1 MNNELLDIM
10 TIEDVA
16 EYLRIPVSS
25 AYKLAQGGKI
35 PGQKVGRHWRFHR
48 PTLVRWIAG
57 QTYTDSKKP
66 DQESL
71 NSS

>member
-35 PGQKVGRHWRFHR
+35 PGQKVGRHWSFHR
-48 PTLVRWIAG
+48 PTLVKWIAG
-57 QTYTDSKKP
+57 QAFADGKKTNT
-66 DQESL
+66 ETL
-71 NSS
+71 NFS